1 MVAIR
6 LNGKE
11 ISVRLDGISRIA
23 DLIELVKSMIDPEHM
38 ITGIL
43 LNGRDLEDAQWEMSP
58 TQFTTDIIEID
69 TGAPEQ
75 FVAERM
81 SQASDIVKTC
91 FIEFRDARKAFQDSN
106 MQDGNQGLI
115 KATNILKAFFEW
127 YTTMAELVPV
137 EKRGRF
143 DITKQTSEIT
153 DVCKQICQQQLYQSW
168 WALSETLEK
177 ELEPRLDKLEDFCR
191 KANKETFSMSA

>member
-6 LNGKE
+6 LNGKDS
-11 ISVRLDGISRIA
+11 SVRTDGLSRIS
-23 DLIELVKSMIDPEHM
+23 DLIELIKSMIDPEHM

-43 LNGRDLEDAQWEMSP
+43 LDGRDLDDAHWEMSP
-58 TQFTTDIIEID
+58 TQFTTSILEIE
-69 TGAPEQ
+69 TGTPER

-91 FIEFRDARKAFQDSN
+91 YYEFRDARKAFQDSN
-106 MQDGNQGLI
+106 MQIGNQALI
-115 KATNILKAFFEW
+115 KGTNILKAFFEW
-127 YTTMAELVPV
+127 YTTMADLVPAD
-137 EKRGRF
+137 KRGRF
-143 DITKQTSEIT
+143 DISSQTAEIT

-191 KANKETFSMSA
+191 KANKDTFALSA

>member
-11 ISVRLDGISRIA
+11 TSVRTDGLSRIS
-23 DLIELVKSMIDPEHM
+23 DLIELIKSMIDPEHM

-43 LNGRDLEDAQWEMSP
+43 LNGRDLDDAHWDMSP
-58 TQFTTDIIEID
+58 SQFTTDIIEIE
-69 TGAPEQ
+69 TGTPEQ

-91 FIEFRDARKAFQDSN
+91 YIEFRDARKAFQDSN
-106 MQDGNQGLI
+106 MANGNQGLI

-127 YTTMAELVPV
+127 YSTMAELVPAD
-137 EKRGRF
+137 KRGRF
-143 DITKQTSEIT
+143 DITKQTGEIT

-191 KANKETFSMSA
+191 KANKETFALSA

>member
-6 LNGKE
+6 LNGQE
-11 ISVRLDGISRIA
+11 SSIRTDGLGRIS
-23 DLIELVKSMIDPEHM
+23 DLVELIKSMIDPEHM

-43 LNGRDLEDAQWEMSP
+43 LDGRDLEDGHWEMSP
-58 TQFTTDIIEID
+58 GQFTTSILEIE
-69 TGAPEQ
+69 TGTPEQ

-81 SQASDIVKTC
+81 AQASDIVKTC
-91 FIEFRDARKAFQDSN
+91 YYEFRDARKAFQDSN
-106 MQDGNQGLI
+106 MQVGNQALI
-115 KATNILKAFFEW
+115 KGTNILKAFFEW
-127 YTTMAELVPV
+127 YTTMADLVPAD
-137 EKRGRF
+137 KRSRF
-143 DITKQTSEIT
+143 DISSQTIEIT

-191 KANKETFSMSA
+191 KANKETFASA